1 MTENLCLLDFLAQP
15 EEHVVSHF
23 KVPLVYWVLMVIIK
37 HYSQHTKG
45 ACECML
51 EFILGLSKNSSRQML
66 LTRHCFFALGFSL
79 MQLHTTLQSAFVTLC
94 MHFLCASFPHVFVK
108 ELLRPKASAA
118 SFMSV
123 CHPVPRLQWPIAV
136 NSVSLNIMAQV
147 VLRTHCRDHW
157 HVEVCGWGQGMGGL
171 VGVVNGEKRW
181 IKH

>member
-1 MTENLCLLDFLAQP
+1 M
-15 EEHVVSHF
+15 
-23 KVPLVYWVLMVIIK
+23 
-37 HYSQHTKG
+37 
-45 ACECML
+45 
-51 EFILGLSKNSSRQML
+51 
-66 LTRHCFFALGFSL
+66 
-79 MQLHTTLQSAFVTLC
+79 
-94 MHFLCASFPHVFVK
+94 FVK

-171 VGVVNGEKRW
+171 VGVVNGKKR
-181 IKH
+181 